1 VTIFGARRGERRYNR
16 RATGDLAVRLL
27 LGSKLLSYRFCSCQ
41 LMIADR
47 VCFVHDLRMKRL
59 RLVSML
65 GDPTPAVGSPV
76 TPAMWNCSSS
86 RKRNHCLLR
95 LVLALPTSAADR
107 AEEVRATEIAFAKA
121 FADRDAKK
129 FFLYLADDAQ
139 FLGRRNT
146 MHGKQ
151 EVIVGWS
158 EFFKPAVAPFRWQ
171 PERVVTNAAGD
182 LGFSSGPVFDEA
194 GVQISTF
201 TSTWVRQPD
210 GSWKILFDGGS
221 ACPTTKQSAQ

>member
-1 VTIFGARRGERRYNR
+1 
-16 RATGDLAVRLL
+16 
-27 LGSKLLSYRFCSCQ
+27 
-41 LMIADR
+41 MIADR
-47 VCFVHDLRMKRL
+47 VCFVQHLLMKRL

-65 GDPTPAVGSPV
+65 GGPTPAVGSPA
-76 TPAMWNCSSS
+76 TLAMLNGS
-86 RKRNHCLLR
+86 RSRRRNLCLLL
-95 LVLALPTSAADR
+95 LVLALPASAADR

-129 FFLYLADDAQ
+129 FFSYLADDAQ

-151 EVIVGWS
+151 EVIAGWS

-194 GVQISTF
+194 GVQIGTF

>member
-1 VTIFGARRGERRYNR
+1 
-16 RATGDLAVRLL
+16 
-27 LGSKLLSYRFCSCQ
+27 
-41 LMIADR
+41 MIADR
-47 VCFVHDLRMKRL
+47 VCFVHDLLMKRL

-65 GDPTPAVGSPV
+65 GIPTPAVGSPV
-76 TPAMWNCSSS
+76 TPAMLNRS
-86 RKRNHCLLR
+86 RSMRRNLCLLF
-95 LVLALPTSAADR
+95 LVLALPASAADR

-121 FADRDAKK
+121 FADRDPKN

-151 EVIVGWS
+151 EVIAGWS

-194 GVQISTF
+194 GVQVGTF

>member
-1 VTIFGARRGERRYNR
+1 MNCRAFVSNANARRFTETPYRNR
-16 RATGDLAVRLL
+16 FIIVDRNRFVQHSYMKRFVFFSLL
-27 LGSKLLSYRFCSCQ
+27 LGL
-41 LMIADR
+41 
-47 VCFVHDLRMKRL
+47 
-59 RLVSML
+59 
-65 GDPTPAVGSPV
+65 TPAVGSPV
-76 TPAMWNCSSS
+76 ILILNGS
-86 RKRNHCLLR
+86 RSMRRNLCLLL
-95 LVLALPTSAADR
+95 LVLALPASAADR

-151 EVIVGWS
+151 EVIAGWS

-194 GVQISTF
+194 GVQIGTF

>member
-1 VTIFGARRGERRYNR
+1 
-16 RATGDLAVRLL
+16 
-27 LGSKLLSYRFCSCQ
+27 
-41 LMIADR
+41 
-47 VCFVHDLRMKRL
+47 MKRL
-59 RLVSML
+59 RFVSKL
-65 GDPTPAVGSPV
+65 GGTPLAVGSPV
-76 TPAMWNCSSS
+76 APAMLNSS
-86 RKRNHCLLR
+86 RSMSRNLCLLL
-95 LVLALPTSAADR
+95 LVLALPVSAADR

-121 FADRDAKK
+121 FADRDAKQ

-146 MHGKQ
+146 MRGKQ
-151 EVIVGWS
+151 EVITGWS

-194 GVQISTF
+194 GVQIGTF

-210 GSWKILFDGGS
+210 ARGESSSTEALFVRRRSNRRNSRYPVDCRS
-221 ACPTTKQSAQ
+221 KLLSLQIRRLT

>member
-1 VTIFGARRGERRYNR
+1 
-16 RATGDLAVRLL
+16 
-27 LGSKLLSYRFCSCQ
+27 
-41 LMIADR
+41 MIADR
-47 VCFVHDLRMKRL
+47 GCFVHDFLMKRL
-59 RLVSML
+59 RLLSV
-65 GDPTPAVGSPV
+65 
-76 TPAMWNCSSS
+76 
-86 RKRNHCLLR
+86 CLLV
-95 LVLALPTSAADR
+95 LVLALPASAADR

-129 FFLYLADDAQ
+129 FFSYLAEDAQ

-151 EVIVGWS
+151 EVIAGWS

-194 GVQISTF
+194 GVRIGTF
-201 TSTWVRQPD
+201 ASTWVRQPD

-221 ACPTTKQSAQ
+221 ACPPTKTSEQ

>member
-1 VTIFGARRGERRYNR
+1 
-16 RATGDLAVRLL
+16 
-27 LGSKLLSYRFCSCQ
+27 
-41 LMIADR
+41 
-47 VCFVHDLRMKRL
+47 MKRL
-59 RLVSML
+59 RLVFML
-65 GDPTPAVGSPV
+65 RGPTPAVGSHA
-76 TPAMWNCSSS
+76 TPAMLNGS
-86 RKRNHCLLR
+86 RSMRRHLGLLL
-95 LVLALPTSAADR
+95 LVLALPASAADR

-129 FFLYLADDAQ
+129 FFYLADDAQ

-151 EVIVGWS
+151 EVIAGWS
-158 EFFKPAVAPFRWQ
+158 EFFKPSVAPFRWQ

-194 GVQISTF
+194 GVQIGTF
-201 TSTWVRQPD
+201 TSTWVRQPN
-210 GSWKILFDGGS
+210 GSWKTLFDGGS